1 MLLKDIVNRNARMY
15 PQRTA
20 TVWGNKQHTFLEFK
34 ERVNQ
39 VANALIDLDVIK
51 GDRVGV
57 LLRNCSPYIEL
68 HFAIPQGGM
77 IVVPFNYRNR
87 EKELTDVV
95 RNSGVNTIFVGSE
108 YTDIIN
114 SIRKDIPGVKNFISL
129 GKRVDGYL
137 EFEELV
143 SQYPASEP
151 KVELSEEDVIVL
163 GYTSGTTGRAKGAM
177 ITQKNLLT
185 EVKNSHATI
194 PLSHRDVGLN
204 LFPYFHIGFCRCTV
218 YMAMGAKNICA
229 DFEPQLACELIEK
242 EGVTQ
247 LAMSPAQ
254 VNILVNY
261 PEVTKYDLSSL
272 RKVIC
277 GGGHA
282 TLEMIRKFFDLVSKD
297 FEIFW
302 FTFGQTE
309 ASPCV
314 CGNTIRRE
322 MLGDMERKMNS
333 LKGIKPTGISVGWAY
348 PYCEI
353 RIVDENDEDK
363 PAREIGEIICRG
375 DNIMKGYWRQPEAT
389 EETLRNG
396 WLHTAD
402 LGMFTDEGE
411 LYVVDRKKDMILSG
425 DENIYPAEIEEVLH
439 SHPAILE
446 AAVIGVP
453 DQKWGETVKAVVVL
467 KEEARAT
474 PDEIIRFCKEK
485 LSSYKKPTSVDFLNQ
500 LPRNPSGKVLKTEL
514 RKPYWGEK
522 R

>member
-1 MLLKDIVNRNARMY
+1 MLLKDIINRNARMY

-20 TVWGNKQHTFLEFK
+20 TVWGNTRHSFLEFK
-34 ERVNQ
+34 QRVNQ
-39 VANALIDLDVIK
+39 VANALMDLDVTK

-57 LLRNCSPYIEL
+57 LLRNCAPYVEL
-68 HFAIPQGGM
+68 HFAIPHGGM
-77 IVVPFNYRNR
+77 IIVPFNYRNL
-87 EKELTDVV
+87 EKELIYVV

-108 YTDIIN
+108 YIDIIN

-129 GKRVDGYL
+129 GKKVDGYL
-137 EFEELV
+137 EYEELL
-143 SQYPASEP
+143 SQYTADEP
-151 KVELSEEDVIVL
+151 KVELSEDDVIVL
-163 GYTSGTTGRAKGAM
+163 GYTSGTTGRPKGAM

-185 EVKNSHATI
+185 EVKNSHATV
-194 PLSHRDVGLN
+194 PLSHTDIGMN
-204 LFPYFHIGFCRCTV
+204 LFPYFHIGFCRCIV
-218 YMAMGAKNICA
+218 YMAMGATNICA
-229 DFEPQLACELIEK
+229 DFDPQLACELIEK
-242 EGVTQ
+242 ERVTQ
-247 LAMSPAQ
+247 LAVTPAQ
-254 VNILVNY
+254 INILVNY
-261 PEVTKYDLSSL
+261 PDVAKYDLSSL
-272 RKVIC
+272 RKVIS

-282 TLEMIRKFFDLVSKD
+282 TLEMIKKFFDLVSKD

-322 MLGDMERKMNS
+322 MLADIERKINS
-333 LKGIKPTGISVGWAY
+333 LKGKGIRPTGVSVGWAY

-363 PAREIGEIICRG
+363 PPWEIGEIICRG

-396 WLHTAD
+396 WLHTGD
-402 LGMFTDEGE
+402 LGVFTDEGE

-453 DQKWGETVKAVVVL
+453 DEKWGETVKAIVVL
-467 KEEARAT
+467 NEGASVT
-474 PDEIIRFCKEK
+474 PDEIIGFCKER
-485 LSSYKKPTSVDFLNQ
+485 LSSYKKPTSVDFVDE
-500 LPRNPSGKVLKTEL
+500 LPRNPSGKVLKKEL
-514 RKPYWGEK
+514 RKLY
-522 R
+522 RSD